1 MASLLQ
7 ISLLIR
13 QPGYERKYLHSTGTT
28 NTSSTVARFADCD
41 LIHVAEKL
49 RSWRQTRKILDS
61 EEASRAVESLGG
73 MEGLEDFPHTQA
85 ALVQRLAKANTRR
98 REQLRYWVKYPDK
111 ANDLTGEIM
120 IGIHTGVAGLT
131 RNKPD
136 VGSEILNPK
145 AIALQSIDMI
155 DGPYRMSESIKTRDT
170 FSTRIESDVY
180 GRLTAS
186 RISQV
191 QYEKSIMG
199 NKRTNQV
206 PRIPRIATE
215 ATSFECPCCHGR
227 ISVSRMRRREEW
239 K

>member
-28 NTSSTVARFADCD
+28 DTSLAVASFAEFD

-49 RSWRQTRKILDS
+49 RSWRQTRKVLDS
-61 EEASRAVESLGG
+61 EETSRAANPMGG
-73 MEGLEDFPHTQA
+73 MEALEDFSHTQA

-98 REQLRYWVKYPDK
+98 REQLRYWVKYPDR
-111 ANDLTGEIM
+111 ANDLTEEIL
-120 IGIHTGVAGLT
+120 IKVNASASGLT
-131 RNKPD
+131 RNEPD
-136 VGSEILNPK
+136 VGSAVLKSN
-145 AIALQSIDMI
+145 AMALQSIDLK

-180 GRLTAS
+180 GRLTAT
-186 RISQV
+186 RIPHV

-215 ATSFECPCCHGR
+215 STSFECPCCHGR
-227 ISVSRMRRREEW
+227 ISVSRMRRREDW

>member
-13 QPGYERKYLHSTGTT
+13 QPGYERKYLHSTGITD
-28 NTSSTVARFADCD
+28 TSSTVASFANSD

-49 RSWRQTRKILDS
+49 RSWRQTRKVLDS
-61 EEASRAVESLGG
+61 EEASRTADPMRG
-73 MEGLEDFPHTQA
+73 METLEDLSHNQA

-98 REQLRYWVKYPDK
+98 REQLRYWVKYPDR
-111 ANDLTGEIM
+111 ANDFTGETV
-120 IGIHTGVAGLT
+120 IGANTGVSGLT
-131 RNKPD
+131 RNKQD
-136 VGSEILNPK
+136 VGSEILKSK
-145 AIALQSIDMI
+145 AMALQSIDLV

-170 FSTRIESDVY
+170 FSTCIESDVY

-186 RISQV
+186 RNSQV
-191 QYEKSIMG
+191 QYAKSIMG

-206 PRIPRIATE
+206 PRIPHIATG

>member
-13 QPGYERKYLHSTGTT
+13 QPGYERKYLHSTGIID
-28 NTSSTVARFADCD
+28 TSSTVASFADSD

-49 RSWRQTRKILDS
+49 RSWRQTRKVLDS
-61 EEASRAVESLGG
+61 EEASRAANSMGG
-73 MEGLEDFPHTQA
+73 METLEDFSHDQA

-98 REQLRYWVKYPDK
+98 REQLRYWAKYPDR
-111 ANDLTGEIM
+111 ANDFTGETT
-120 IGIHTGVAGLT
+120 IGVHTGVAGLT
-131 RNKPD
+131 REKPG
-136 VGSEILNPK
+136 VGSEILKSK
-145 AIALQSIDMI
+145 ATALQSINLV
-155 DGPYRMSESIKTRDT
+155 DGPYRISESIKTRDT

-180 GRLTAS
+180 GRSTAS
-186 RISQV
+186 RFSQV

-199 NKRTNQV
+199 SKRTNQV